1 MGSFSLEAVRYFWNC
16 HGEHAPRLSATTR
29 PCLHFHLRIFLSTGL
44 KERQA
49 NNLAAILA
57 SETENM
63 DIAHLNGKPAAG
75 QACRI
80 HTQGSTGEVYAFVA
94 NAASSGAKS
103 AERF

>member
-44 KERQA
+44 KERLA
-49 NNLAAILA
+49 NLAVILA

-63 DIAHLNGKPAAG
+63 DVAHLNGKPAAG

-80 HTQGSTGEVYAFVA
+80 RTQKSTGEVYAFVA
-94 NAASSGAKS
+94 NAASSGTKS